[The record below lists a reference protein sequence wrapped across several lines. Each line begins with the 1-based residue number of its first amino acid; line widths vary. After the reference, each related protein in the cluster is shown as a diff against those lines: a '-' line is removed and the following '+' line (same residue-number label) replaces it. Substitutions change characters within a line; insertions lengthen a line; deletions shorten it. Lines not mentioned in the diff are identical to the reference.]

1 MAQLRTVMQVLVLV
15 KPNQSAPQSILF
27 LKEGLSHVDFRL
39 VDNLDEFIKI
49 ALAGNPDALVIHGSE
64 AKDEAISVLNQL
76 RNSGC
81 IAPAICA
88 HGLKAANDLD
98 DLYKSGFD
106 EVVHEDNVFGFKKC
120 LERTLELIE
129 LRARSI
135 NDQALIRQRGEQYR
149 YLFENSGDEIY
160 LIDGTLGHIL
170 EANPRAAERTGYTH
184 EELLELEMSDILSP
198 EQRLTGFYRFQNI
211 CNKGEE
217 IFETEHIRKDG
228 SIYPVEVNARCLV
241 NGSRKIVQAFVR
253 DITHRKK
260 SERLMQESEAKFQ
273 ELFSSINDV
282 FYHTDMDG
290 AITLISPSVNALL
303 GYKAYELIGRK
314 MASLYA
320 HPSKRHY
327 FLAELMEKGEVRHWE
342 TELRHADGRPVFV
355 SSNSILMRDT
365 EGNITGV
372 QGVIRDITDRIEA
385 RKQRSEFTKSLEDKV
400 RERTLE
406 LERANQ
412 TLLREIHEKHRL
424 SIELEARN
432 QDLMDSILYAERL
445 QKAILP
451 QTDIL
456 QKTFSDSFVFYKP
469 RDIVGGDFYWF
480 HRVRKNFLLACI
492 DCTGHGVPGG
502 FMTMACNEMLNKTI
516 IDKGWHHPSLVLE
529 LMDAEI
535 RETFHRYDS
544 ENITDGMDI
553 SYVNIDSSTQTIDF
567 AGAGQGLLLVSGQE
581 VTWIRGSKFGLGGDY
596 QGKDRKF
603 ETHSISYQQ
612 GDCLYLF
619 SDGYADQFGGDLNRK
634 FMMRNFKK
642 LLQSVQS
649 RPMIEQY
656 EVLNLTMERWR
667 GSTPQIDDITV
678 IGIRL

>member
-1 MAQLRTVMQVLVLV
+1 MAQLQPVLRVLVLS
-15 KPNQSAPQSILF
+15 KPDNAHIEALRFLQQSLVHIEFFEENDLNAFLNSGNLRAPHLIMLDKSIVDGEIDELVDKVRQSGYSGAVTLVENTIDAAQADDYCKRGVDECVEWTNL
-27 LKEGLSHVDFRL
+27 GHLSRTVVRL
-39 VDNLDEFIKI
+39 VE
-49 ALAGNPDALVIHGSE
+49 LARLREKAVHNE
-64 AKDEAISVLNQL
+64 QL
-76 RNSGC
+76 
-81 IAPAICA
+81 
-88 HGLKAANDLD
+88 LQQ
-98 DLYKSGFD
+98 
-106 EVVHEDNVFGFKKC
+106 
-120 LERTLELIE
+120 
-129 LRARSI
+129 RS
-135 NDQALIRQRGEQYR
+135 DQYR

-160 LIDGTLGHIL
+160 LIDGSLGHIL
-170 EANPRAAERTGYTH
+170 DANPRASERTGYGH
-184 EELLELEMSDILSP
+184 DELTKMDMADVLSP
-198 EQRLTGFYRFQNI
+198 EHRLTGLYRFQNI
-211 CNKGEE
+211 CGKGEE
-217 IFETEHIRKDG
+217 IFETEHLCKDG
-228 SIYPVEVNARCLV
+228 SVYPVEVNARCV
-241 NGSRKIVQAFVR
+241 INGSRKIVQAFVR
-253 DITHRKK
+253 DISHRKK

-282 FYHTDMDG
+282 FYHTDMEG

-314 MASLYA
+314 MATLYA

-355 SSNSILMRDT
+355 SSNSILIRD
-365 EGNITGV
+365 EVGNYTGV

-385 RKQRSEFTKSLEDKV
+385 RKQRSEFTRNLEDKV

-424 SIELEARN
+424 SMELEARN

-451 QTDIL
+451 QADIL
-456 QKTFSDSFVFYKP
+456 RKTFSDSFVFYKP

-480 HRVRKNFLLACI
+480 HRVRKNFILACI

-516 IDKGWHHPSLVLE
+516 MDKGWHHPSLVLE

-553 SYVNIDSSTQTIDF
+553 SYVNIDSSTQTIEF
-567 AGAGQGLLLVSGQE
+567 AGAGQGLLLLSGE
-581 VTWIRGSKFGLGGDY
+581 EITWIRGSKFGLGGDY

-603 ETHSISYQQ
+603 ETHNISYQQ
-612 GDCLYLF
+612 CDCLYLF

-649 RPMIEQY
+649 RPMAEQY
-656 EVLNLTMERWR
+656 EVLNLTMDRWR
-667 GSTPQIDDITV
+667 GATPQIDDITV